1 MGIEQ
6 LVDMYK
12 GNPGPLDEKVK
23 KAQQGKA
30 PGEIPEDLE
39 EAIALQKIANLQTG
53 AKNQQAIQAGG
64 AQPSIVEKLRQMLA
78 ANQRQQAQPPQ
89 MPQGAPQGMPQGQ
102 PQMAQG
108 QPPQGQPPMQGQP
121 VMAASGGS
129 IAQLMSNL
137 GRHYAGG
144 GIIAFNGEDESK
156 VEDEEIKK
164 KLEQY
169 TLQQQGADW
178 VARKQAARLAE
189 AENEARRQAMASQIP
204 KEGRAAPA
212 STGRMP
218 GEFERNISNTLASMP
233 GASVVK
239 PFSGSGIRALMG
251 LLGISGDRED
261 TAASAATE
269 RKPHGGR
276 TDMVNDPRLARDF
289 NPTPTGP
296 GAGKAPGEAIK
307 NQITGTS
314 PDDIRPSA
322 PRPTVSRVDNAPMPA
337 GLGLPSI
344 GVGRDYERR
353 MLAENEKFDPEA
365 YKAKFLKEVGSKD
378 VSIYDEMAAELKARK
393 ERLKNPEPGF
403 DSLME
408 YLGQI
413 AQGGGRNWM
422 ESGARGAAGVKALQK
437 SRQDQQ
443 DILVDKIL
451 ELGSKK
457 KEAEYNERLGLF
469 NLTKTEKD
477 RVKSES
483 KDIAKSLGLAED
495 KAIELQQQMTIEMM
509 RDKTSR
515 QLAGMPGAE
524 QKFFNQMANDWLSK
538 PENKGKTVFDA
549 YAAFRLAGAP
559 SAAGKGMMTRNEA
572 SDNVMKKIAY
582 DSPIRNQL
590 MTEAAEALK
599 KSGISAPSATQI
611 TDYLIDKE
619 LGKANAATTASSGR
633 VVDFNALPK

>member
-121 VMAASGGS
+121 VMAARGGS

-144 GIIAFNGEDESK
+144 GIVAF
-156 VEDEEIKK
+156 VEGGDTMSASSLRDQE
-164 KLEQY
+164 L
-169 TLQQQGADW
+169 AN
-178 VARKQAARLAE
+178 QAAELAAKERNAE
-189 AENEARRQAMASQIP
+189 AKAAKVAELQKKANEFQYSAPELVPAINAQIRELTSSVSAQKPSPTDPNFRRLPDPRYTGTVSSASPEAQLNTRAP
-204 KEGRAAPA
+204 AAP
-212 STGRMP
+212 
-218 GEFERNISNTLASMP
+218 
-233 GASVVK
+233 
-239 PFSGSGIRALMG
+239 
-251 LLGISGDRED
+251 
-261 TAASAATE
+261 
-269 RKPHGGR
+269 
-276 TDMVNDPRLARDF
+276 
-289 NPTPTGP
+289 
-296 GAGKAPGEAIK
+296 
-307 NQITGTS
+307 
-314 PDDIRPSA
+314 RPSA
-322 PRPTVSRVDNAPMPA
+322 DRAPMPG
-337 GLGLPSI
+337 GLTDLMKLPSV
-344 GVGRDYERR
+344 GVGTEYQRR
-353 MLAENEKFDPEA
+353 MLAENQQFDPEA

-378 VSIYDEMAAELKARK
+378 LSVYDEMAEELKARK

-443 DILVDKIL
+443 DVLVDKIL
-451 ELGSKK
+451 DLGSKK
-457 KEAEYNERLGLF
+457 KEAVYNEKLGLF

-477 RVKSES
+477 RIDKESREIAGKLSLSE
-483 KDIAKSLGLAED
+483 DNEAKLKQDMA
-495 KAIELQQQMTIEMM
+495 IEMM
-509 RDKTSR
+509 RIKAQKEIQS
-515 QLAGMPGAE
+515 MPGSE
-524 QKFFNQMANDWLSK
+524 QRFFNQMANSWLAQ
-538 PENKGKTVFDA
+538 PANKGKTMFDA
-549 YAAFRLAGAP
+549 YTAFKLAGAP
-559 SAAGKGMMTRNEA
+559 AAANKGIMTRAQATDDVRALLENPMVGNKLMKEA
-572 SDNVMKKIAY
+572 G
-582 DSPIRNQL
+582 
-590 MTEAAEALK
+590 EALK
-599 KSGISAPSATQI
+599 ATGVSNPSTLDITEYLIQKQMNPSFTGSASSAT
-611 TDYLIDKE
+611 
-619 LGKANAATTASSGR
+619 
-633 VVDFNALPK
+633 VPPLPAGYKPD